1 MENTFKLIDGTFKL
15 EEAKELLTN
24 LYSDKIQFHS
34 RKSFSMQERFGHV
47 EEASLKR
54 IPELK
59 KTLNDICTMLNQL
72 QNSAATLQIQANIVI
87 KAHEESK

>member
-1 MENTFKLIDGTFKL
+1 MKKTATFKLIEGSFTV

-34 RKSFSMQERFGHV
+34 RKNFSTQERFGHSDTV
-47 EEASLKR
+47 SVKR

-59 KTLNDICTMLNQL
+59 EILAAICALLDKFEAASDKLNIH
-72 QNSAATLQIQANIVI
+72 ANIAIVLN
-87 KAHEESK
+87 E